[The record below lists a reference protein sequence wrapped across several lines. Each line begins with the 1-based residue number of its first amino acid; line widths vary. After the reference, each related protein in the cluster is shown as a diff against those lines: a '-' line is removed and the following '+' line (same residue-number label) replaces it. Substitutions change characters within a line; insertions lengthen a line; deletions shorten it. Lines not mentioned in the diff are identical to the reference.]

1 VEYIYE
7 KIENSKFS
15 FDVNKKIY
23 TIDGYPNLLID
34 SHGLRSLKRKNMPI
48 EPISEHHISISME
61 VVNKLNKIKG
71 RQKYISS
78 YNLKHRVEDYYRYV
92 LNTNEYCANGAFI
105 GAMIN
110 GGFDVWHDFS
120 LNTEFNISKTSYNQL
135 KKEIEGN
142 K

>member
-34 SHGLRSLKRKNMPI
+34 SHGLRSLKKKDMPI
-48 EPISEHHISISME
+48 EPIDEHHMSISVE

-78 YNLKHRVEDYYRYV
+78 YNLKHRVEDYYRHV
-92 LNTNEYCANGAFI
+92 LNIHEYCANGAFI